1 MTQSRE
7 TYDNQGNVILSEQI
21 EADEAAIAKATI
33 IALEDEITPRRLREA
48 VLSAKGK
55 TWLVNKD
62 AEITALR

>member
-1 MTQSRE
+1 MTHTRE

-21 EADEAAIAKATI
+21 EVDEAAIAKATI

-48 VLSAKGK
+48 VLSVKGK